1 MTYKNNK
8 KKLAKILLVE
18 DDPNLSEVIM
28 DFLEL
33 QGYEIIRAFDGEE
46 GLTTFYRNDID
57 LCLVDVMMPKKDGF
71 GLVEEIRKLNEDVP
85 VIFITARSMKEDRIR
100 GFKVGCDDYLAK
112 PFSTEELELRIHAIL
127 KRCQLKPA
135 DGRGGDKEIYSL
147 GNYTFDYSNMK
158 LRINDK
164 EQRLTKKEADLLHL
178 LVINKNQLLKR
189 ELALKMVWGDDDYFI
204 GRSMD
209 VFITKLRKHLREDP
223 SISIINYHGT
233 GFFLEVKEE

>member
-1 MTYKNNK
+1 M
-8 KKLAKILLVE
+8 LVE

-46 GLTTFYRNDID
+46 GLTAFYRNQVD
-57 LCLVDVMMPKKDGF
+57 LCLIDVMMPKKDGF

-100 GFKVGCDDYLAK
+100 GFRVGCDDYLSK

-127 KRCQLKPA
+127 KRCQTRFHDA
-135 DGRGGDKEIYSL
+135 RVNEKEIYTI
-147 GNYTFDYSNMK
+147 GNYTFDYSNMVLK
-158 LRINDK
+158 INGG

-178 LVINKNQLLKR
+178 LAINKNQLLKR
-189 ELALKMVWGDDDYFI
+189 ELVLKMVWGDDDYFI

-209 VFITKLRKHLREDP
+209 VFITKLRKHLKEDP
-223 SISIINYHGT
+223 GISIINYHGT
-233 GFFLEVKEE
+233 GFLLEVKE

>member
-1 MTYKNNK
+1 M
-8 KKLAKILLVE
+8 LVE
-18 DDPNLSEVIM
+18 DDPNLSEVIR
-28 DFLEL
+28 DFLDM
-33 QGYEIIRAFDGEE
+33 QGYEIICAFDGEE
-46 GLTTFYRNDID
+46 GLTTFYRNNID

-71 GLVEEIRKLNEDVP
+71 GLVEEIRKLNDAVP

-127 KRCQLKPA
+127 KRCQTKTYET
-135 DGRGGDKEIYSL
+135 RNGDKEVYAIGKYS
-147 GNYTFDYSNMK
+147 FDYANMILK
-158 LRINDK
+158 FEEQ

-209 VFITKLRKHLREDP
+209 VFITKLRKHLRQDDA
-223 SISIINYHGT
+223 ISIINFHGT
-233 GFFLEVKEE
+233 GFVLEVKETA